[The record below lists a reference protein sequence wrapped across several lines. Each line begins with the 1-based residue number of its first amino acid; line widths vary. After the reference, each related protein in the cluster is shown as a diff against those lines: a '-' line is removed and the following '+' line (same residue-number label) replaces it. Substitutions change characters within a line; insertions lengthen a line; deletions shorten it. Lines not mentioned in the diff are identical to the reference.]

1 MLVLTP
7 CISFL
12 LQLPRREFLAH
23 SLSLLSTSTSIPLAS
38 SASGDGLLVETD
50 DVTVEPLNKR
60 IYRHG
65 TKLSLRSVASTAHS
79 GDGLGPMAIYP
90 DPVLRHIAS
99 PVIEFDD
106 PAVDRVVDLLVFG
119 MKTNS
124 TTALQ
129 YGIDARIIV
138 LKGAASPDSSG
149 SALVLINPNVL
160 SRSSEDKMV
169 PWIEYCGDIII
180 TLGNN
185 DDIMEEAPLEVQLLR
200 DEVVEVAAQD
210 IRGLPI
216 RKALRGEA
224 ARAFQHELDHL
235 DGLLIIDH
243 AGLDELPKSIARQEA
258 PYHAARQRRAY
269 ERRIYQGNGPL
280 YW

>member
-23 SLSLLSTSTSIPLAS
+23 SLSLLSTSIPLAS
-38 SASGDGLLVETD
+38 LASGDGLLVETN
-50 DVTVEPLNKR
+50 DVTADPLNKR
-60 IYRHG
+60 IYLHG

-106 PAVDRVVDLLVFG
+106 PAVDRVVDLLISG

-169 PWIEYCGDIII
+169 PWIEYCGDII
-180 TLGNN
+180 TLLCNN
-185 DDIMEEAPLEVQLLR
+185 DDSMEEVPLEVQLLR

-243 AGLDELPKSIARQEA
+243 AGLDELPESIARQEA